1 MWAPYN
7 KKKKLKSVAIKNQL
21 KPKCACYWRNA
32 YTFSKEEY
40 ISNNLL
46 SCFFFVFLS
55 VLSFS
60 LFLSLPFSDHISN
73 IHVFFLLYDSN
84 THALVLCS
92 PLSVSIG
99 LFSFL
104 LHNSSSPG
112 SLFHCLSHWLHPLTV
127 SLSLSLSPLLQLLA
141 RLQCLTVTRL
151 LFHLFSLFSPHIF
164 SPLCLSKY
172 VPLFRMTL
180 SVQSCSWRAC
190 FVLVIQSWRI

>member
-7 KKKKLKSVAIKNQL
+7 KKKKLKSVAIKINWNL
-21 KPKCACYWRNA
+21 NVLVI
-32 YTFSKEEY
+32 EETPT
-40 ISNNLL
+40 L
-46 SCFFFVFLS
+46 SQKKSTSLTICSLVFFFVFLS

-127 SLSLSLSPLLQLLA
+127 SLSLSLS
-141 RLQCLTVTRL
+141 
-151 LFHLFSLFSPHIF
+151 SSPAAGT
-164 SPLCLSKY
+164 PP
-172 VPLFRMTL
+172 VPD
-180 SVQSCSWRAC
+180 SHKI
-190 FVLVIQSWRI
+190 VISFI

>member
-7 KKKKLKSVAIKNQL
+7 KKKKLKSVAIKINWNL
-21 KPKCACYWRNA
+21 NVLVI
-32 YTFSKEEY
+32 EETPT
-40 ISNNLL
+40 L
-46 SCFFFVFLS
+46 SQKKSTSLTICSLVFFFVFLS

-127 SLSLSLSPLLQLLA
+127 SLSLSPLLQLLA